1 MGAATA
7 FTAASIGMA
16 QPDLKR
22 VVAYSTCSQ
31 LGSMLA
37 GCCSIGSCSVQACSS
52 GFWQTLTHGA
62 DKAVLF
68 LLAGCLIHFA
78 TGEQDVRRFGSM
90 GKRLSLVS
98 ASLLVHAGMHPGIKG
113 HGKKQHRE
121 LTIAARLYT
130 LAGVA
135 ASKGWLV
142 VILQHIGGCVSV
154 LCWQWRARSPAK
166 IDCDN
171 DIMW

>member
-1 MGAATA
+1 
-7 FTAASIGMA
+7 MA

-52 GFWQTLTHGA
+52 GFWQMLTHAA

-78 TGEQDVRRFGSM
+78 TGEQDVRRFGSL

-98 ASLLVHAGMHPGIKG
+98 ASLLVASG
-113 HGKKQHRE
+113 
-121 LTIAARLYT
+121 A
-130 LAGVA
+130 LACSA
-135 ASKGWLV
+135 PALAISSSKH
-142 VILQHIGGCVSV
+142 QVS
-154 LCWQWRARSPAK
+154 A
-166 IDCDN
+166 
-171 DIMW
+171 

>member
-52 GFWQTLTHGA
+52 GFWQTLTHAA

-68 LLAGCLIHFA
+68 LLAGCFIHFA
-78 TGEQDVRRFGSM
+78 TGEQDVRRFGSL

-98 ASLLVHAGMHPGIKG
+98 ASLLVASG
-113 HGKKQHRE
+113 
-121 LTIAARLYT
+121 A
-130 LAGVA
+130 LACSA
-135 ASKGWLV
+135 PALAISSSKHQV
-142 VILQHIGGCVSV
+142 N
-154 LCWQWRARSPAK
+154 A
-166 IDCDN
+166 
-171 DIMW
+171 

>member
-52 GFWQTLTHGA
+52 GPSFGDAVETAQVCGGVNVAIGA
-62 DKAVLF
+62 DSWCVLMPRK
-68 LLAGCLIHFA
+68 LASGC
-78 TGEQDVRRFGSM
+78 TGSN
-90 GKRLSLVS
+90 RLGQFDRTL
-98 ASLLVHAGMHPGIKG
+98 
-113 HGKKQHRE
+113 HRHVNSSG
-121 LTIAARLYT
+121 
-130 LAGVA
+130 LAPETVN
-135 ASKGWLV
+135 
-142 VILQHIGGCVSV
+142 
-154 LCWQWRARSPAK
+154 RS
-166 IDCDN
+166 
-171 DIMW
+171 